1 MKRIYIN
8 ETGVESVAIDY
19 TDLPS
24 LCRRPYTYAKLRAY
38 LQRSKQAVAAC
49 DRCRVISQ
57 IGGVDVEPVAFTF
70 QIRDDGVHLFAPELL
85 DELGAF
91 SGPHGCC
98 FELWATIRAEGQA
111 EDQGKTTG
119 RIQYTRGGGI
129 RCTIPEEDLL
139 KKFRALSSSM
149 RGAILNTIDTAIFS
163 GAQRPI
169 VSTARRVIQFPGC
182 AAGE

>member
-98 FELWATIRAEGQA
+98 FELWAMIRAEGQA

-139 KKFRALSSSM
+139 KKFRALSPSM
-149 RGAILNTIDTAIFS
+149 RGAILDTIDGAIFR
-163 GAQRPI
+163 GAQQAT
-169 VSTARRVIQFPGC
+169 TARVIQFP
-182 AAGE
+182 AASGQG

>member
-1 MKRIYIN
+1 MKQIYIN
-8 ETGVESVAIDY
+8 ETAVESVAIDY

-70 QIRDDGVHLFAPELL
+70 QIRDDGAHLFAPELL

-91 SGPHGCC
+91 AGPHGCC
-98 FELWATIRAEGQA
+98 FELWAMVRAA
-111 EDQGKTTG
+111 DQTEEQKDTVG
-119 RIQYTRGGGI
+119 RIQYTRGSGI
-129 RCTIPEEDLL
+129 RCSIPEEALL
-139 KKFRALSSSM
+139 KKFRALSQSM
-149 RGAILNTIDTAIFS
+149 RGAILDTVDGAIFK
-163 GAQRPI
+163 GAQR
-169 VSTARRVIQFPGC
+169 SATATARVIPFPAMSGRS
-182 AAGE
+182 